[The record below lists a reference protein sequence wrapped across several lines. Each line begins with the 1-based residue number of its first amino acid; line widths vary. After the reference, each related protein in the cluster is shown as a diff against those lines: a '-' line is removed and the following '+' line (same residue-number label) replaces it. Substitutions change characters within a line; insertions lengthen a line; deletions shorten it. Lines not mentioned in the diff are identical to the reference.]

1 MHTEF
6 HKLLSQNER
15 PMKLMLIRKKLQ
27 ELLCFYKC
35 STDLGRKFPVG
46 ELLWRGHLIQKLN
59 KDFCLCQVGD
69 AWVSEQKH
77 SSFPLEVTHR
87 LSIFYT
93 NEEKGSHFYTFIR
106 NTKLTASKISCI
118 SKAFA
123 TAFSVKLSN
132 LLLIYPFF

>member
-1 MHTEF
+1 MYTEF
-6 HKLLSQNER
+6 HKLLSQNGR
-15 PMKLMLIRKKLQ
+15 PMKLMLTRKKLQ

-35 STDLGRKFPVG
+35 STDLGRKFPFG

-77 SSFPLEVTHR
+77 SSFPSEVTHR

-93 NEEKGSHFYTFIR
+93 NEEKGSHFTHLLGIVNSQQARF
-106 NTKLTASKISCI
+106 LAS
-118 SKAFA
+118 A
-123 TAFSVKLSN
+123 KLS
-132 LLLIYPFF
+132 LLLFLWSCPIYCWFTLFF